1 MTNPL
6 DLDFCCPD
14 LPTLTHKPRPRNIL
28 SEQKIQNKIIIILDV
43 IKHINKAFLIE
54 VLPGSALTVSA
65 MLVHCVGTKG
75 AKPFFVRRLKRES
88 QPAKRWLSR
97 KPPLWSSHTSSL
109 HVATRGSCLHIW
121 LLFSQREE
129 YLNSGRSKKRKR
141 NDFVVSGPGG
151 GDVDWRT
158 RNSPRAPVSS
168 FLPCIPCVTH
178 QCLR

>member
-1 MTNPL
+1 M
-6 DLDFCCPD
+6 
-14 LPTLTHKPRPRNIL
+14 
-28 SEQKIQNKIIIILDV
+28 IILDV

-97 KPPLWSSHTSSL
+97 KPPLWSSHTSSI

-121 LLFSQREE
+121 LLFSQRKE
-129 YLNSGRSKKRKR
+129 YLNSGRRKKRKR
-141 NDFVVSGPGG
+141 NDFVVSSPGG
-151 GDVDWRT
+151 RDVDRHT
-158 RNSPRAPVSS
+158 RNSPRAPVSF

>member
-1 MTNPL
+1 M
-6 DLDFCCPD
+6 DA
-14 LPTLTHKPRPRNIL
+14 
-28 SEQKIQNKIIIILDV
+28 

-88 QPAKRWLSR
+88 QPAERWLSR

-121 LLFSQREE
+121 LLFSQRKE
-129 YLNSGRSKKRKR
+129 YLNSGQSKRKKKTQR
-141 NDFVVSGPGG
+141 LCCFRAQVEGMLIGARG
-151 GDVDWRT
+151 ILHT
-158 RNSPRAPVSS
+158 RW
-168 FLPCIPCVTH
+168 FLPSFPAFH
-178 QCLR
+178 A